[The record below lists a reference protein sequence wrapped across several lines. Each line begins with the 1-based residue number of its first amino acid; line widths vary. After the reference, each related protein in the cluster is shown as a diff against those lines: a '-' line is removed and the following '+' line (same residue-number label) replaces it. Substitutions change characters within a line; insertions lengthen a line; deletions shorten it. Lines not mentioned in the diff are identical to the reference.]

1 MSNEDRQIAVIGAGP
16 AGLTAAYELR
26 RKGESCIII
35 ESDNVVGGLSRTV
48 IRNGWRFDIGGH
60 RFLQRFP
67 GLKRFGMKF

>member
-35 ESDNVVGGLSRTV
+35 ESDNVVGDYLEQSSEMVGALISGV
-48 IRNGWRFDIGGH
+48 IG
-60 RFLQRFP
+60 FLQRFP
-67 GLKRFGMKF
+67 G